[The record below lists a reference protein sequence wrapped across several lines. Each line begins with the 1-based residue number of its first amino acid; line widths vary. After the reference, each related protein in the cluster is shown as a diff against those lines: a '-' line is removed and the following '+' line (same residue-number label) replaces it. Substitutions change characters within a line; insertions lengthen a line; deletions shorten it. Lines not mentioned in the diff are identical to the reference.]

1 MRTPRR
7 LCLHT
12 TNAVQRALLW
22 AFALVFA
29 VQSVAYA
36 TMVTMPNAVGSG
48 SVTQFVRT
56 AQAADRA
63 SVHAH
68 VHHDVGFADSQVQ
81 GGGAQTT
88 ESLVSVRDA
97 SHVSD
102 ASHGDHGLDHKSC
115 KVCLTF
121 TSVMGVD
128 VLMWGQRAHAPTAAI
143 GLALPFATFP
153 YLGGLMRPPNV
164 SKA

>member
-1 MRTPRR
+1 MRSSRR

-12 TNAVQRALLW
+12 TNAVQRVLLW

-29 VQSVAYA
+29 LQSVAYA
-36 TMVTMPNAVGSG
+36 TMVSTPDAIGSVA
-48 SVTQFVRT
+48 VTQFVRT
-56 AQAADRA
+56 AQVADSA
-63 SVHAH
+63 PVHAH
-68 VHHDVGFADSQVQ
+68 VHHDVGFADSEVQ
-81 GGGAQTT
+81 GSAAQTT
-88 ESLVSVRDA
+88 ESLA
-97 SHVSD
+97 PTSH
-102 ASHGDHGLDHKSC
+102 ASHGDHGVDHKNC

-128 VLMWGQRAHAPTAAI
+128 VLMWGQRVHAPTAAI
-143 GLALPFATFP
+143 GVALPFATFP